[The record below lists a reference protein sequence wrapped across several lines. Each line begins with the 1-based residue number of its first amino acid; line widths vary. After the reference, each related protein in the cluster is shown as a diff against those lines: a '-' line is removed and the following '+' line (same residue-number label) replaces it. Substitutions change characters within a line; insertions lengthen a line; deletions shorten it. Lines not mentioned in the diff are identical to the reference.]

1 MTMRPPADMMD
12 VIRKPWSDPTD
23 PEIRMTIAEMVYRQ
37 VKLLPDPLAREVL
50 DFVGFLREGRDRA
63 EWRDLMNAQATGL
76 AAVWDNPEDKVW
88 DDV

>member
-1 MTMRPPADMMD
+1 MISSSYCAALASLQASISSET
-12 VIRKPWSDPTD
+12 
-23 PEIRMTIAEMVYRQ
+23 RMTIADMVYDQ
-37 VKLLPDPLAREVL
+37 VKLLPEPLAREVL